1 MAQQDMTALAA
12 DLEREYPETNR
23 DVRFVLQE
31 LRENVAGAVRE
42 PLIILLATVAFV
54 LLIAC
59 VNVANLLIA
68 KGAARRNEL
77 AVRAAIGASR
87 GRIVRQVLSE
97 SVLLAVAGGVCGIAV
112 AWWLTRRSSH
122 SLPTA
127 SRASRPPP
135 SICRAGV
142 CGRRLGAHRARLR
155 HFPALTSASLSIAA
169 ARGPARAKHVAVT
182 VFVRSCWSPKSHS
195 RWCC

>member
-1 MAQQDMTALAA
+1 MKPETTPAVAQQEMTALAA

-68 KGAARRNEL
+68 KGA
-77 AVRAAIGASR
+77 RAAERTGGASSDR
-87 GRIVRQVLSE
+87 RQPRQDRAPGPQRE
-97 SVLLAVAGGVCGIAV
+97 RRAGGGG
-112 AWWLTRRSSH
+112 RRS
-122 SLPTA
+122 
-127 SRASRPPP
+127 
-135 SICRAGV
+135 AG
-142 CGRRLGAHRARLR
+142 
-155 HFPALTSASLSIAA
+155 
-169 ARGPARAKHVAVT
+169 
-182 VFVRSCWSPKSHS
+182 S
-195 RWCC
+195 RWPGG